1 MQKDVKVGLVVGLV
15 FVTAL
20 IVFLARQTASDRS
33 PGVKEDQGADLSKEW
48 EDRRLELTTAF
59 QKQPETEPL
68 PGTPTEP
75 TVEGGALLRPDEL
88 EAQPPV
94 TPPARPR
101 PVTPP
106 ASPPAA
112 PAAPAA
118 PQTPRTYVVKKGDT
132 LSSIAREQY
141 GDVAKRRLIQKANN
155 LSDPNR
161 IFVGQKLIL
170 PHAEKS
176 APVPAAAGGRTY
188 RVKKGDTLWSVAE
201 RFLGD
206 GKRWRE
212 IQRANA
218 DQVNRDGTNLRE
230 GMVLVIPAE
239 KKQD

>member
-20 IVFLARQTASDRS
+20 IVFLARQSASDRS

-59 QKQPETEPL
+59 KKQPEPEPL

-75 TVEGGALLRPDEL
+75 TVEGGPLLRPDEL
-88 EAQPPV
+88 DAQPPV

-101 PVTPP
+101 PASPPVAAP
-106 ASPPAA
+106 ASPPV
-112 PAAPAA
+112 A
-118 PQTPRTYVVKKGDT
+118 PQAPRTYVVKKGDT

-161 IFVGQKLIL
+161 IFVGQKLLL
-170 PHAEKS
+170 PPAEKS
-176 APVPAAAGGRTY
+176 TPAPAAAGGRTY

-218 DQVNRDGTNLRE
+218 DQVNREGTNLRE

-239 KKQD
+239 KKED